1 MRHTVMRFRRKRLGE
16 TASRLFFTWLVASLL
31 APAAARESAAP
42 PDVDAIRE
50 HVGAVV
56 DLVELSTGKR
66 FVRPTLVGV
75 VERNG
80 RVGGLK
86 LLPEGESKPVVVS
99 LAGVVKVIADRE
111 TVYEAASRNTSA
123 MGLKARKLR
132 EAYDRA
138 ERESAERMATRGV
151 APWPA
156 LSSEEHEAAVDELET
171 FVAKIRESFPRL
183 QTTSTH
189 EFLVATDIPP
199 EQMAPF
205 AANLDRMH
213 DFLCDLYGIPKGEPV
228 WRGKCLVVAFVDE
241 ADFHAFEAR
250 FMGGDVPDGVHG
262 VCHQR
267 DDGRVVMACHR
278 GRDELAFAHMLV
290 HETSHGFNHR
300 WISPSRMP
308 SWLNEGI
315 AEWVGT
321 QVVPACTQVAI
332 KEAQAADFIRRN
344 GTLGPDFF
352 SDAPDARI
360 EPVQYGMASAL
371 VKFMVSR
378 DRKQFAAFVRGVKEG
393 ATVEESLGRTFRS
406 SLADLAKAYG
416 TGLGVPGLAP

>member
-1 MRHTVMRFRRKRLGE
+1 MWHAVMWFRRKRLGE
-16 TASRLFFTWLVASLL
+16 TACRLFVACFVASLVAS
-31 APAAARESAAP
+31 AAAREAAAP
-42 PDVDAIRE
+42 PDADAIRE

-66 FVRPTLVGV
+66 FVRPSLVGL

-80 RVGGLK
+80 RVSGLK
-86 LLPEGESKPVVVS
+86 LQPEGESKPVVVS
-99 LAGVVKVIADRE
+99 LSGVVKVIADRE

-138 ERESAERMATRGV
+138 ERESAERMAARGV

-156 LSSEEHEAAVDELET
+156 LSSEEHEAAVEELET
-171 FVAKIRESFPRL
+171 FVARIRESFPRL

-228 WRGKCLVVAFVDE
+228 WRGKCLVVAFADE
-241 ADFHAFEAR
+241 DDFHAFEAR
-250 FMGGDVPDGVHG
+250 FMGGDVPVGVHG

-278 GRDELAFAHMLV
+278 GGDELAFAHMLV

-332 KEAQAADFIRRN
+332 KEAQAAEFVRRN

-378 DRKQFAAFVRGVKEG
+378 DRRQFAAFVRGVKEG

>member
-1 MRHTVMRFRRKRLGE
+1 MRHAVMRFRRTRLRGV
-16 TASRLFFTWLVASLL
+16 ASCLLVTWIAASLL
-31 APAAARESAAP
+31 FPSFAREAAAP
-42 PDVDAIRE
+42 PDADAIRK
-50 HVGAVV
+50 HVGNVL
-56 DLVELSTGKR
+56 DLVELSTGQR

-80 RVGGLK
+80 HVGGLK
-86 LLPEGESKPVVVS
+86 LRREGEPRPIIVS
-99 LAGVVKVIADRE
+99 LPGIVKVVAGRE
-111 TVYEAASRNTSA
+111 TIYEAASRNTSA
-123 MGLKARKLR
+123 MGLNARKLR

-138 ERESAERMATRGV
+138 ERESAERMAARGV

-156 LSSEEHEAAVDELET
+156 LSSEEHEAAVGELEA
-171 FVAKIRESFPRL
+171 FVARIRADFPRL
-183 QTTSTH
+183 QTTATH

-199 EQMAPF
+199 ETMAPF
-205 AANLDRMH
+205 VANLDRMH

-228 WRGKCLVVAFVDE
+228 WRGKCLVVAFAQDD
-241 ADFHAFEAR
+241 DFHAFEAR
-250 FMGGDVPDGVHG
+250 FMGGDVPAGVHG

-278 GRDELAFAHMLV
+278 GLDELAFAHMLV

-308 SWLNEGI
+308 AWLNEGI

-321 QVVPACTQVAI
+321 QVVPGCTQVAI

-352 SDAPDARI
+352 SNAHNAKI
-360 EPVQYGMASAL
+360 QPVQYGMASAI
-371 VKFMVSR
+371 VKFMVAR

-393 ATVEESLGRTFRS
+393 ATVEESLGRTFRT
-406 SLADLAKAYG
+406 SLADLVKAYG
-416 TGLGVPGLAP
+416 TAIGVPSLSP